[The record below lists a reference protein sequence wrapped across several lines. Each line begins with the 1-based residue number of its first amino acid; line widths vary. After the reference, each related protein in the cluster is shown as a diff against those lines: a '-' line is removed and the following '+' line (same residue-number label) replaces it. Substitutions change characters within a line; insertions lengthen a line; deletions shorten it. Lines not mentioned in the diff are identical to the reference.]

1 MAIAKMKKLTL
12 LAEHA
17 HKEDVLK
24 RVQEMQ
30 SLEVTSLADKD
41 DEDLLKEFIRETPV
55 SKTQDL
61 QGKLQDIEYAIDYL
75 DDYVIQPG
83 LIEKL
88 KSKRDVYTLSELET
102 HVEAA
107 NIDTSLDLVSVKEQ
121 EINTLGEEL
130 KRLKQEEQFLR
141 KWRGLNFMP
150 NEVDRFNLMHIMIG
164 TVDIEHAEPLID
176 TLKENGKIYYEE
188 VYRRSDE
195 VAYLF
200 ILPKDDVET
209 LTDSISQYSFQELNY
224 DYEMLPEDALYRNLL
239 EQKEKRETLADHKK
253 EMEGWKS
260 VYKDLQLAE
269 EYYYNLSERNKA
281 KDILVDSPHLF
292 MLTGWIEEEKV
303 EELKSSINLAV
314 GENDVVILTDEIKM
328 EEYRD
333 VPIVLKNNKL
343 IQPFE
348 MITEMF
354 SYPQYNEVD
363 PTPYMFP
370 FFLIFFGMIG
380 ADLGYGLILWVA
392 TFGALK
398 YFNIE
403 GSTKRFLK
411 FLYILSY
418 PTMAFGLF
426 FGSFFGIELP
436 IQVLSLQDDVIEI
449 MIISVAIGIFQLVFG
464 LIMNGIIKGRQGQRA
479 SSYIDGYAWAM
490 MLVGVVLYVLG
501 SMVWDVSLLSQI
513 GIGLALLN
521 VVGILVVSTIS
532 SKNKGLGFGLGLY
545 NLYGVSGYIGDI
557 VSYTRLMA
565 LGVASANI
573 AMAFNL
579 IIGFLPPLI
588 RFTVGVVLIIAL
600 QALNIALAFLSAYV
614 HSSRLQYVEFFG
626 KFFEGGGK
634 PLLPLRTLEK
644 HIWLKKEANYKMEE

>member
-1 MAIAKMKKLTL
+1 MAIAKMKKMTL
-12 LAEHA
+12 LAEHT
-17 HKEDVLK
+17 HKEELLK
-24 RVQEMQ
+24 SVQEMQ
-30 SLEVTSLADKD
+30 SLEIISLADKD
-41 DEDLLKEFIRETPV
+41 DEDLLKGFTKETSDKKV
-55 SKTQDL
+55 MGLET
-61 QGKLQDIEYAIDYL
+61 KLQDIEYAIDYL
-75 DDYVIQPG
+75 DDYVAQPG
-83 LIEKL
+83 MIEKL
-88 KSKRDVYTLSELET
+88 KSKRDVYTLAELES
-102 HVEAA
+102 HVEAVDI
-107 NIDTSLDLVSVKEQ
+107 NTLLDRVSVKEQ
-121 EINTLGEEL
+121 EINAISEEL
-130 KRLKQEEQFLR
+130 KNLSQEEQFLR
-141 KWRGLNFMP
+141 KWRNLNFMP
-150 NEVDRFNLMHIMIG
+150 DEVNRFKLMKVMVG
-164 TVDIEHAEPLID
+164 TVDIEHAEPIID
-176 TLKENGKIYYEE
+176 TVKENGKVYYEE
-188 VYRRSDE
+188 IYRRSDE

-200 ILPKDDVET
+200 ILPKDEVKA
-209 LTDSISQYSFQELNY
+209 LTDDLSQYSYRALRY
-224 DYEMLPEDALYRNLL
+224 DYNVLPEDALYTNLI
-239 EQKEKRETLADHKK
+239 EQKEKKERLADQKK
-253 EMEGWKS
+253 EMSGWKS
-260 VYKDLQLAE
+260 LYKDLQLAE

-281 KDILVDSPHLF
+281 KDILIDSPHLF
-292 MLTGWIEEEKV
+292 IMTGWIEEDKIENLKANIS
-303 EELKSSINLAV
+303 EEI
-314 GENDVVILTDEIKM
+314 GENNFVVLTDEIKM
-328 EEYRD
+328 EEYRN

-370 FFLIFFGMIG
+370 FFMIFFGMIG
-380 ADLGYGLILWVA
+380 ADLGYGLILWAA
-392 TFGALK
+392 TFAGLK
-398 YFNIE
+398 YFNME
-403 GSTKRFLK
+403 GSQKRFIK
-411 FLYILSY
+411 FLHILSY

-426 FGSFFGIELP
+426 FGSFFGVELP

-490 MLVGVVLYVLG
+490 MLIGVVLYVLG
-501 SMVWDVSLLSQI
+501 SMVFDMPLLSQI
-513 GIGLALLN
+513 GIGLALIN
-521 VVGILVVSTIS
+521 VVGILVISTIS

-588 RFTVGVVLIIAL
+588 RFTVGIVLIIAL

-634 PLLPLRTLEK
+634 PLVPLKTLEK
-644 HIWLKKEANYKMEE
+644 HIWLKKRN